1 MPLSIGLSGCSLLM
15 NLHELKLRAFEA
27 LSKPNS
33 YPLTEAL
40 FLRLLGLTYLAAFG
54 SFWPQIVGLIGANG
68 IAPAAPSLSAM
79 RGELGIMR
87 ALEFAPSLFW
97 FGMND
102 SLLLW
107 CCRLGCAT
115 AILLT
120 LGFLSR
126 TAAAVCWVLYLSLV
140 SVGSPFT
147 NFQWDALLLEC
158 GFLALFRGSPWLVW
172 AYRALLFRLMFESGI
187 IKFLSGDPNWRNLHA
202 IRYHFL
208 TQPLPN
214 PLAYYVYRAPA
225 WLLDSFTAATLAI
238 ELIAP
243 FLLFGPMRVRQIGV
257 ALLMLL
263 QFTIILTGNYAFF
276 NFLSLA
282 LCLWGLDDRVFRP
295 LTRFLLPGRSVA
307 ADGDSKMTRSLRAA
321 ANVVLAVLI
330 FLGIIQLIQML
341 HPGFDK
347 PFRMPLA
354 AVAPFEILNTYG
366 LFAVMT
372 TTRPEIIIQGSN
384 DQVNWQEYSFPYKPG
399 ELHRPLPLVAPHQ
412 PRLDWQMWFAA
423 LGTFSEN
430 RWVGN
435 LMYRLL
441 TGDPTVIKLLNPPP
455 FTKPPRYMRA
465 LLYNYTFT
473 TPPERA
479 RTGAVWKRQLQGTW
493 FGPVS
498 LTGQ

>member
-1 MPLSIGLSGCSLLM
+1 M
-15 NLHELKLRAFEA
+15 NRYELYRKIFES
-27 LSKPNS
+27 LSKQSS
-33 YPLTEAL
+33 YSLTEAL
-40 FLRLLGLTYLAAFG
+40 FLRLLGLTYLLAFG
-54 SFWPQIVGLIGANG
+54 SFWPQIVGLIGSSG
-68 IAPAAPSLSAM
+68 IVAAAPSLSAM
-79 RGELGIMR
+79 RSELGVAR
-87 ALEFAPSLFW
+87 AFTLAPSIFW
-97 FGMND
+97 FGIND

-107 CCRLGCAT
+107 CCRLGCVA
-115 AILLT
+115 ALL
-120 LGFLSR
+120 LAFGLWSR
-126 TAAAVCWVLYLSLV
+126 PAAAFCWALYLSLV
-140 SVGSPFT
+140 SIGSPFT

-158 GFLALFRGSPWLVW
+158 GFLALFAGSPWLVW
-172 AYRALLFRLMFESGI
+172 TYRALLFRLMFESGVVKLI
-187 IKFLSGDPNWRNLHA
+187 SNDPNWHNLHA

-214 PLAYYVYRAPA
+214 PLAYYLYRSPT
-225 WLLDSFTAATLAI
+225 WLLDSFTAATLGI

-243 FLLFGPMRVRQIGV
+243 FLLFGPRRVRQVGV

-282 LCLWGLDDRVFRP
+282 LCLWGLDDRIFRP
-295 LTRFLLPGRSVA
+295 LARFLLYGRRPAPDTS
-307 ADGDSKMTRSLRAA
+307 SKMVRSRRAA
-321 ANVVLAVLI
+321 ASVALAALI
-330 FLGIIQLIQML
+330 LLGAVQVIQML

-347 PFRMPLA
+347 PFRRPLA
-354 AVAPFEILNTYG
+354 ALAPFEVLNTYG

-372 TTRPEIIIQGSN
+372 TTRPEIVVEGSN

-399 ELHRPLPLVAPHQ
+399 ELHRPLPLVAPYQ

-441 TGDPTVIKLLNPPP
+441 TGEPIVTHLLNPPP
-455 FTKPPRYMRA
+455 FAKPPRYMRA
-465 LLYNYTFT
+465 LLYSYTFT
-473 TPPERA
+473 TPQERS
-479 RTGAVWKRQLQGTW
+479 RTGAVWKRELQGRW

>member
-1 MPLSIGLSGCSLLM
+1 MSH
-15 NLHELKLRAFEA
+15 HELYRRVSEA
-27 LSKPNS
+27 LSKQSS

-54 SFWPQIVGLIGANG
+54 SFWPQIVGLIGSNG
-68 IAPAAPSLSAM
+68 IVPAAPSLSIM
-79 RGELGIMR
+79 RGELGSMR
-87 ALEFAPSLFW
+87 AFMLAPSFFW
-97 FGMND
+97 FGIND
-102 SLLLW
+102 SLLL
-107 CCRLGCAT
+107 CCCWLGCA
-115 AILLT
+115 AALILAS
-120 LGFLSR
+120 GFLSR
-126 TAAAVCWVLYLSLV
+126 TAAAICWILYLSLV

-158 GFLALFRGSPWLVW
+158 GFLALFAGSPWLVW

-187 IKFLSGDPNWRNLHA
+187 VKLLSGDPNWRSMHA

-214 PLAYYVYRAPA
+214 PFAYYIYRAPV
-225 WLLDSFTAATLAI
+225 WLLDSFTAATLLI
-238 ELIAP
+238 ELFAP
-243 FLLFGPMRVRQIGV
+243 FLLFGPRRIPQIGV
-257 ALLMLL
+257 TLLMLL

-282 LCLWGLDDRVFRP
+282 LCLWGLDDHMFRP
-295 LTRFLLPGRSVA
+295 LTRFLRRGCRTVP
-307 ADGDSKMTRSLRAA
+307 DGSSRMARVLRATASTILA
-321 ANVVLAVLI
+321 ALI
-330 FLGIIQLIQML
+330 LLGLIQIIQML
-341 HPGFDK
+341 RPGFGR
-347 PFRMPLA
+347 PFRATLA
-354 AVAPFEILNTYG
+354 ALAPVEILNTYG

-372 TTRPEIIIQGSN
+372 TTRPEIIIEGSN

-399 ELHRPLPLVAPHQ
+399 ELHHSLPLVAPYQ

-423 LGTFSEN
+423 LGTYSEN

-441 TGDPTVIKLLNPPP
+441 TGDSVVIKLLNPPP
-455 FTKPPRYMRA
+455 FAKPPRYMRA

-473 TPPERA
+473 TPQERA
-479 RTGAVWKRQLQGTW
+479 RTGAVWKRELRGTW